1 MRHVANA
8 GPFGTESRGTHP
20 AEPRRL
26 GEVCLVLATAAT
38 MMVGWIGPMNST
50 AAFGD
55 EAAARRGS
63 LAPWAARRVDLVGCD
78 VGAGASELRSP
89 TARCVHRSVDSFPV
103 VDDEVA
109 AASNVA
115 DESARCAARRRF
127 QVDAPLVLESIS
139 IGGRIIAVQSPAS
152 PAPAVAPQNAP
163 PARPDAPGGQA
174 APTGPGSDGARKP
187 VVPPSE
193 APAKA
198 PAATPAGTPA
208 GAPTETPNAP
218 PAGDGGQSLP
228 AGASKDGTERIDTS
242 AQNNP
247 SAGEMTPALEASVAR
262 GLEFLKG
269 LQNDDGSF
277 GRGRY
282 GRHVGITGLCAIAFM
297 ADGHIP
303 GRGKYGDVVKKAL
316 DFVVEHATE
325 TGLLAAEA
333 TNGPMYGHG
342 FAALFLGEAYGMS
355 PDDDRTRDALT
366 RAVQLIVNSQ
376 NDEGGWRYNPVPYD
390 ADVSVTICQ
399 IMALRSARNA
409 GIKVPKETIDAAVRY
424 VKECQNADGGF
435 RYMKEMG
442 GSAWPRTAAGIASL
456 FYAGIYKDEAID
468 RGLDYL
474 FQNAMPTGNGGP
486 LGQAHYFYGH
496 YYAVQAMYLAG
507 GDRWAKWWPAIRDEL
522 LARQES
528 NGMWNDHQAGE
539 AYGTAMALIILQMPK
554 RYLPIFQK

>member
-1 MRHVANA
+1 MSEDQII
-8 GPFGTESRGTHP
+8 GQP
-20 AEPRRL
+20 
-26 GEVCLVLATAAT
+26 EVQ
-38 MMVGWIGPMNST
+38 I
-50 AAFGD
+50 
-55 EAAARRGS
+55 
-63 LAPWAARRVDLVGCD
+63 
-78 VGAGASELRSP
+78 
-89 TARCVHRSVDSFPV
+89 
-103 VDDEVA
+103 
-109 AASNVA
+109 
-115 DESARCAARRRF
+115 
-127 QVDAPLVLESIS
+127 
-139 IGGRIIAVQSPAS
+139 PAS
-152 PAPAVAPQNAP
+152 APTRTQTPAPKQGIPKGP
-163 PARPDAPGGQA
+163 TEEDAA
-174 APTGPGSDGARKP
+174 KPTGPIDKEPSGAARGTTSTQSGADRSEAKPLKESDG
-187 VVPPSE
+187 
-193 APAKA
+193 
-198 PAATPAGTPA
+198 
-208 GAPTETPNAP
+208 
-218 PAGDGGQSLP
+218 
-228 AGASKDGTERIDTS
+228 RIDTS

-247 SAGEMTPALEASVAR
+247 TEGEMTPELEAAVAR

-269 LQNDDGSF
+269 IQNEDGSF

-303 GRGKYGDVVKKAL
+303 GRGKYGDVVKRAL

-333 TNGPMYGHG
+333 THGPMYGHG
-342 FAALFLGEAYGMS
+342 FAALFLGEVYGMS

-409 GIKVPKETIDAAVRY
+409 GIKVPKETIDNAVRY
-424 VKECQNADGGF
+424 VKDCQNNDGGF
-435 RYMKEMG
+435 RYMKETG

-456 FYAGIYKDEAID
+456 FYAGIYQDEAID
-468 RGLDYL
+468 RGLEYL
-474 FQNAMPTGNGGP
+474 VQNALPTGNGGP

-507 GDRWAKWWPAIRDEL
+507 GERWSKWWPAIRGEL
-522 LARQES
+522 IARQES
-528 NGMWNDHQAGE
+528 NGSWNDHQAGE